1 MNNLLL
7 YAILCLLSVASLT
20 ASTYLFR
27 PENSIKMDST
37 KHIILMILVF
47 LGIFFAILAGKLCL
61 TV

>member
-7 YAILCLLSVASLT
+7 YTILCLLSVASLT

-27 PENSIKMDST
+27 PENSIKMAST
-37 KHIILMILVF
+37 KQVILMILVF

-61 TV
+61 TL

>member
-1 MNNLLL
+1 MNNILL
-7 YAILCLLSVASLT
+7 YTILCLVSVASLT